1 MCVSKATKKS
11 QIREMQLPPRIITR
25 KIFKNGW
32 CCLQIRVN
40 VLFMDRNLNSV
51 KQYCKDYA

>member
-25 KIFKNGW
+25 KIFLKVVLCFRIKN
-32 CCLQIRVN
+32 
-40 VLFMDRNLNSV
+40 
-51 KQYCKDYA
+51 